1 MDEETKA
8 QSGAARPPK
17 ATALFSSPAVTTK
30 HHRLGGL
37 KRQKSVISQLRRRE
51 AQSKD
56 VTSTVSFRGRIV
68 PLSQLL
74 VTAGMPWLVDM
85 SLQAASLVHVAFTW
99 PPFRRMPVSLG

>member
-17 ATALFSSPAVTTK
+17 ATALFSSAAVTK

-56 VTSTVSFRGRIV
+56 VTSTVSFQGRIV

-85 SLQAASLVHVAFTW
+85 SLQAASLVHMAFTW
-99 PPFRRMPVSLG
+99 PPLRRMPVSLG